1 MSIATFESP
10 QVASQRFFPWVFNE
24 EVEEVFSDADPVQE
38 FEAEV
43 DLVIRQPAAPTFAP
57 SPATGKRLGMPVRLG
72 AVMLK
77 LLKSYGITDE
87 EIAAGVAAYAAKEGL
102 AQAG

>member
-24 EVEEVFSDADPVQE
+24 EVEEVFSDADTVQE

-43 DLVIRQPAAPTFAP
+43 DLVVFLQRRNRQWIR
-57 SPATGKRLGMPVRLG
+57 
-72 AVMLK
+72 
-77 LLKSYGITDE
+77 
-87 EIAAGVAAYAAKEGL
+87 
-102 AQAG
+102 